1 MPQID
6 ARTPRLLAVWRS
18 FMSLP
23 LWVQIWVAVI
33 LFPANMASLLF
44 LDTWAGVAAAWAF
57 AFVCLTNFP
66 IMFIERGL
74 GRLMAIPHL
83 FAWIPLQVLLVL
95 RLQGDVGGLPVDAR
109 EQAFIVALLLINGI
123 SLVFDVLDTARW
135 LRGERDIPGHAPGHA
150 GAV

>member
-1 MPQID
+1 MGRID
-6 ARTPRLLAVWRS
+6 THTPRLLAVWRS
-18 FMSLP
+18 FLTLP
-23 LWVQIWVAVI
+23 RWVQVWVALI

-83 FAWIPLQVLLVL
+83 FAWIPLQVLLVM
-95 RLQGDVGGLPVDAR
+95 RLQGDVGGLPPEVR
-109 EQAFIVALLLINGI
+109 EQTFILALLVINGI
-123 SLVFDVLDTARW
+123 SLIFDLLDTARW
-135 LRGERDIPGHAPGHA
+135 LRGERDIPGHA
-150 GAV
+150 

>member
-1 MPQID
+1 MGRID
-6 ARTPRLLAVWRS
+6 THTPRLLAVWRS
-18 FMSLP
+18 FLTLP
-23 LWVQIWVAVI
+23 RWVQVWVALI

-83 FAWIPLQVLLVL
+83 FAWIPLQVLLVM
-95 RLQGDVGGLPVDAR
+95 RLQGDVGGLPPEVR
-109 EQAFIVALLLINGI
+109 EQTFILALLVINGI
-123 SLVFDVLDTARW
+123 SLVFDLLDTARW
-135 LRGERDIPGHAPGHA
+135 LRGERDIPGHA
-150 GAV
+150 